1 MPENRLLS
9 PPRSGGQRSDTP
21 GCGIGCQCRAQRAMD
36 VAMTYPEPKRGKY
49 SESRNGTGEV
59 SKQRLS
65 AARTVLKWAPELG
78 DGVLN
83 GAHLNGTVP
92 SRFRARKHQ
101 TLLAFPNVNARPR
114 TAGGATPPCM
124 AARAFGPAVEPPRSG
139 RRDLGAV
146 GMRSLLLPWQ
156 GIQKP
161 CPRSSPRR

>member
-1 MPENRLLS
+1 
-9 PPRSGGQRSDTP
+9 
-21 GCGIGCQCRAQRAMD
+21 
-36 VAMTYPEPKRGKY
+36 MTYPEPKRGKY

-101 TLLAFPNVNARPR
+101 TLLALSERQR
-114 TAGGATPPCM
+114 KTAHGWWRYA
-124 AARAFGPAVEPPRSG
+124 
-139 RRDLGAV
+139 
-146 GMRSLLLPWQ
+146 SLH
-156 GIQKP
+156 G
-161 CPRSSPRR
+161 SSSVWTSS

>member
-9 PPRSGGQRSDTP
+9 PPRSGGQRSDPP

-49 SESRNGTGEV
+49 SKSRNGNGEV

-83 GAHLNGTVP
+83 GAHLKRDGAAP
-92 SRFRARKHQ
+92 LSRTKAPNAAGLSERQRK
-101 TLLAFPNVNARPR
+101 
-114 TAGGATPPCM
+114 TAHG
-124 AARAFGPAVEPPRSG
+124 
-139 RRDLGAV
+139 
-146 GMRSLLLPWQ
+146 W
-156 GIQKP
+156 
-161 CPRSSPRR
+161 